1 MRAPTKARLLFPEP
15 LGSPSEECGFGPAG
29 APKGDSLAA
38 FIVRNRIR
46 HGSLL
51 ELDSILAPLASD
63 AGVRVEAL
71 YSAPAPRS
79 LWAVGTS

>member
-1 MRAPTKARLLFPEP
+1 M
-15 LGSPSEECGFGPAG
+15 
-29 APKGDSLAA
+29 
-38 FIVRNRIR
+38 RNRIR

-63 AGVRVEAL
+63 AGVMVEAL

-79 LWAVGTS
+79 LWAVGRPDR